1 MTTQQRTNQAQDQAQ
16 AEGARRNLPMDGVSI
31 LKRWLDLN
39 HISVRRLA
47 KHSGYSKEYIK
58 RILDRAMPI
67 NRNFAIAVSGVT
79 GILTKFLMETRPY
92 PYGNPEQTPS
102 PAQAEYDEDWGEMAY
117 IPQSD
122 SAAAGILEDE

>member
-31 LKRWLDLN
+31 LQRWLDLN

-79 GILTKFLMETRPY
+79 GILTKFLMETEPY
-92 PYGNPEQTPS
+92 PYGKPE
-102 PAQAEYDEDWGEMAY
+102 PAQPEFDEDWGEMPC
-117 IPQSD
+117 IPQGE
-122 SAAAGILEDE
+122 SAAAGVLEEE

>member
-67 NRNFAIAVSGVT
+67 NRNFAIAASGVT
-79 GILTKFLMETRPY
+79 GILVKFLLETDPH
-92 PYGNPEQTPS
+92 PHAKPA
-102 PAQAEYDEDWGEMAY
+102 PAQPEYDEDWGEVPC
-117 IPQSD
+117 IPQGE